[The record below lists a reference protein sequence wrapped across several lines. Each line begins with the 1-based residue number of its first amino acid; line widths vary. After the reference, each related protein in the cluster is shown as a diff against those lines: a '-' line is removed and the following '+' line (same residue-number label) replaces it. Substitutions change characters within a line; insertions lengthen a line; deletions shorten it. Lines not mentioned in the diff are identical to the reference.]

1 MRLHS
6 RTGAYATLVLSIFQP
21 RLLFSL
27 ALPRSCFSPSLSRS
41 PQLTRSPVL
50 VSPPRL
56 GYSRSLTPNRRV
68 FNQSTDLYSS
78 LFLLSINTL
87 SKEKL
92 QVNRNYEND
101 GHKSHE
107 KKKRIP
113 ITIERKIH
121 IHSRGS
127 FFNNLQHFTSKYS
140 LLVDPYYSI
149 KSHPHSS
156 THSFSQ
162 RWIK

>member
-27 ALPRSCFSPSLSRS
+27 TLPRSCFSPSLSRS

-92 QVNRNYEND
+92 QVNRNYENN
-101 GHKSHE
+101 GHNSWQE
-107 KKKRIP
+107 SRKKKAFSNYNRKENLYSYPRIP
-113 ITIERKIH
+113 
-121 IHSRGS
+121 
-127 FFNNLQHFTSKYS
+127 KYS
-140 LLVDPYYSI
+140 LFVDPYYSI